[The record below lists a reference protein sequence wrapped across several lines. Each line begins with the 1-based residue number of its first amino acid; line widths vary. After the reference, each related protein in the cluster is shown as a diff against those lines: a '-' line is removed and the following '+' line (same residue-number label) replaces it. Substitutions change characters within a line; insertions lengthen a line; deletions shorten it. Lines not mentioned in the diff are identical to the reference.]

1 MKNKY
6 KLLILISP
14 VLAGLI
20 MIWSYTSGPP
30 AGYTGSPG
38 DGGNTCTQCHSPSQ
52 NYNPVVSLTSN
63 IPAQGY
69 TPAQVYELTLSVS
82 SNSSKHGFQMTAENN
97 QNQKTGSFQS
107 LDAYTQTL
115 SNNQYIEHT
124 SSGTTQ
130 TSWTF
135 RWQAPST
142 SQGPVTF
149 YAAVNAT
156 NANNLTSGD
165 TPVTYQLTIQE
176 NTTNI
181 QETSIPGISF
191 YPNPVANHLF
201 IKNNTDQT
209 VQSIRILDTSGKM
222 VMEKEKPSFPLN
234 LSGLQSGTYILI
246 IHTGQNQGIYGLLK
260 K

>member
-1 MKNKY
+1 MKNNY
-6 KLLILISP
+6 KLLLLISP
-14 VLAGLI
+14 FLLGLLF
-20 MIWSYTSGPP
+20 IWSYTSGPP
-30 AGYTGSPG
+30 AGHTGSPG
-38 DGGNTCTQCHSPSQ
+38 DGGNYCTQCHSATQ

-69 TPAQVYELTLSVS
+69 TPGQAYELTLSVS

-107 LDAYTQTL
+107 MDAYTQTL

-135 RWQAPST
+135 RWQAPAT

-156 NANNLTSGD
+156 NANNSTSGD

-176 NTTNI
+176 NTTKVE
-181 QETSIPGISF
+181 ETTLPGISF
-191 YPNPVANHLF
+191 YPNPVTDILYL
-201 IKNNTDQT
+201 KNKTNQTLRKLQITD
-209 VQSIRILDTSGKM
+209 LSGK
-222 VMEKEKPSFPLN
+222 VVTEYENPDFPLH
-234 LSGLQSGTYILI
+234 LSGLQNGMYLII
-246 IHTGQNQGIYGLLK
+246 IHTDRNTGVYPLMK